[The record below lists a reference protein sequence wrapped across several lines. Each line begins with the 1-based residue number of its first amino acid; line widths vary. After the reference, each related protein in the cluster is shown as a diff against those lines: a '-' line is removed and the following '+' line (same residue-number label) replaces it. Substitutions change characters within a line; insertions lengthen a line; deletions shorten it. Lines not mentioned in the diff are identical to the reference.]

1 MEVQLF
7 ALADVQAFVICLVR
21 IGALVAALPLF
32 GSAQVPAQV
41 RLGLAFLL
49 ALLVFPLVQSTL
61 PAQDLPLVGLG
72 ILLVQEVLLGALVG
86 LIARL
91 VFTAVQMGG
100 AVVGYQMG
108 FAAANIFDPQTQS
121 QNSLISQFQHTLA
134 LLVFLALDAHY
145 LIIEAM
151 VRSFQWLPPGQLNL
165 GGEAIPFLMGL
176 AGRMFSLGV
185 QLSAPILA
193 VLLISSFILGI
204 LARIFPQLNVLLL
217 SFPINIG
224 VAFLVIGLTLSL
236 VATLLSREFGAWE
249 EQLGQLFLYLG

>member
-7 ALADVQAFVICLVR
+7 AIADLQALLICLCRV
-21 IGALVAALPLF
+21 GALVAALPLF

-41 RLGLAFLL
+41 RLGFALL
-49 ALLVFPLVQSTL
+49 LTLLVFPLAQPSLPTQEL
-61 PAQDLPLVGLG
+61 PALGLG
-72 ILLVQEVLLGALVG
+72 IIVVQEILLGALIG

-134 LLVFLALDAHY
+134 LLLFLALDAHY
-145 LIIEAM
+145 LFFEAM
-151 VRSFQWLPPGQLNL
+151 VRSFRLLPPGHLNL
-165 GGEAIPFLMGL
+165 GGEAVPFLMGL
-176 AGRMFSLGV
+176 AGNMFSLGV

-193 VLLISSFILGI
+193 VLLISGFILGI

-236 VATLLSREFGAWE
+236 VAALLGREFGALE
-249 EQLGQLFLYLG
+249 ERLNQLLVFLG